1 MFAASKS
8 GKLAGGDPYFNSTVA
23 LLETTGTNGQQNNTF
38 LDSSTNNFAI
48 TRTGTPTQGT
58 FTPFSQ
64 TGWGGN
70 FNGTTDY
77 VTAPSNAAFE
87 MGAGNYTVECW
98 FYATPVDAT
107 IDGGLV
113 FKGQFQSGTAT
124 WLPGFGIRRRDD
136 TRLYYYF
143 NTSTTNAGEIRY
155 VHTGAS
161 NSNAWHHVAMV
172 VQSGIGYAFLDGVLL
187 NIGGTSGVGT
197 IGTSTTPITIGTFP
211 ATSAN
216 IYFPGYI
223 SNLRIIKGTALYTS
237 NFIPSTTPLIAVS
250 GTSLL
255 TLQSNRFKDNSSNN
269 FTLTAA
275 GTPSIQAFSPF
286 APADEYSTA
295 TVGGSGYFNG
305 TPDCLSVATNTAF
318 NCGTGNWTIEALVY
332 APAQT
337 TTAPAVISNKI
348 AVYGPGTIKLVYSN
362 STANAFAFSA
372 YDVTSLAPIFQSS
385 VLNTNN
391 TWNHVAVV
399 RNGTALTMYRN
410 GVSVATTTISAG
422 ITFDF
427 GNNGLGMGGGNW
439 DGANSYF
446 NGYISNARIV
456 KGTALYTANFTPP
469 AAPLT
474 AITNTS
480 LLLNATNAGIYDAT
494 AKNDVTTV
502 STAQVSTAQSQ
513 FGGSS
518 MLFNGTT
525 AYLTAINTPN
535 LQLGTGDFTI
545 EGWVY
550 LTTGSTARGYI
561 SKGPS
566 AATTG
571 WELRFTSANHLRFE
585 WTASF
590 IAGTTTIPTNTWT
603 HVAVVRSGTA
613 TGNVKLYVNG
623 ALYATSSVAVTDN
636 FNQTDPLR
644 IGLDRIGTSF
654 FPGYTDEIRITKGI
668 ARYTSAF
675 TPPTA
680 PFPVS

>member
-8 GKLAGGDPYFNSTVA
+8 GKLAGEDPYFNSTVA

-38 LDSSTNNFAI
+38 LDSSTNNFTI

-58 FTPFSQ
+58 FSPFSQ
-64 TGWGGN
+64 TGWAGN
-70 FNGTTDY
+70 FNGTADY
-77 VTAPSNAAFE
+77 LSTPSASGGVLDLTTVSVFTVEAWVYFNAFNGATIISNRNALSTSGFDFRVNATGTVTFYYTTIAASNIVTTTTLVLNTWNHVAIVRNGANATIFINGVNSVTSSAFVNGINGAQAISIGNNVSSAAF
-87 MGAGNYTVECW
+87 
-98 FYATPVDAT
+98 
-107 IDGGLV
+107 
-113 FKGQFQSGTAT
+113 
-124 WLPGFGIRRRDD
+124 
-136 TRLYYYF
+136 F
-143 NTSTTNAGEIRY
+143 N
-155 VHTGAS
+155 
-161 NSNAWHHVAMV
+161 
-172 VQSGIGYAFLDGVLL
+172 
-187 NIGGTSGVGT
+187 
-197 IGTSTTPITIGTFP
+197 
-211 ATSAN
+211 
-216 IYFPGYI
+216 GYI
-223 SNLRIIKGTALYTS
+223 SNLRVLNGTALYTA
-237 NFIPSTTPLIAVS
+237 NFTPSTTPLTAVS

-275 GTPSIQAFSPF
+275 GTPSIQAFSPL
-286 APADEYSTA
+286 APTDAYSTA

-332 APAQT
+332 APVQT
-337 TTAPAVISNKI
+337 TTAPAIISNKI
-348 AVYGPGTIKLVYSN
+348 AVFGPGTIKLVYSN

-385 VLNTNN
+385 VLNTSN

-427 GNNGLGMGGGNW
+427 GINGLGIGGGNW

-446 NGYISNARIV
+446 NGYISNARII
-456 KGTALYTANFTPP
+456 KGTALYTTAFTPP
-469 AAPLT
+469 TAPLT

-480 LLLNATNAGIYDAT
+480 LLLNVTNAGIYDAT

-571 WELRFTSANHLRFE
+571 WELRFNAANFLRFE

-590 IAGTTTIPTNTWT
+590 IVGTTTIPTNTWT

-613 TGNVKLYVNG
+613 TGNVKAYVNG
-623 ALYATSSVAVTDN
+623 ALYATSAVAVTDN
-636 FNQTDPLR
+636 FNQTEPLR
-644 IGLDRIGTSF
+644 IGINRASTEF
-654 FPGYTDEIRITKGI
+654 FPGYTDEVRITKGI
-668 ARYTSAF
+668 ARYTAAF

>member
-1 MFAASKS
+1 MFSASKS
-8 GKLAGGDPYFNSTVA
+8 GNLAGEDPYFNSTVA

-38 LDSSTNNFAI
+38 LDSSTNNFTI

-58 FTPFSQ
+58 FSPFSQ

-70 FNGTTDY
+70 FNGTADY
-77 VTAPSNAAFE
+77 LSTPSASGGVLDLTTVSVFTVEAWVYFNAFNGATIISNRNALSTSGFDFRVNATGTVTFYYTTIAASNIVTTTTLVLNTWNHVAIVRNGANATIFINGVNSVTSSSFVNGINGAQAISIGNNVSSAAF
-87 MGAGNYTVECW
+87 
-98 FYATPVDAT
+98 
-107 IDGGLV
+107 
-113 FKGQFQSGTAT
+113 
-124 WLPGFGIRRRDD
+124 
-136 TRLYYYF
+136 F
-143 NTSTTNAGEIRY
+143 N
-155 VHTGAS
+155 
-161 NSNAWHHVAMV
+161 
-172 VQSGIGYAFLDGVLL
+172 
-187 NIGGTSGVGT
+187 
-197 IGTSTTPITIGTFP
+197 
-211 ATSAN
+211 
-216 IYFPGYI
+216 GYI
-223 SNLRIIKGTALYTS
+223 SNLRVLNGTALYTS
-237 NFIPSTTPLIAVS
+237 NFIPSTTPLTAVS

-269 FTLTAA
+269 FAITAA
-275 GTPSIQAFSPF
+275 GTPSIQAISPF

-348 AVYGPGTIKLVYSN
+348 ATYGPGTIKLVYSN

-427 GNNGLGMGGGNW
+427 GNNGFGMGGGNW

-474 AITNTS
+474 AVTNTS

-571 WELRFTSANHLRFE
+571 WELRFNAANFLRFE

-590 IAGTTTIPTNTWT
+590 IVGTTTIPTNTWT

-613 TGNVKLYVNG
+613 TGNVKAYVNG
-623 ALYATSSVAVTDN
+623 ALYATSAVAVTDN
-636 FNQTDPLR
+636 FNQTEPLR
-644 IGLDRIGTSF
+644 IGINRASTEF
-654 FPGYTDEIRITKGI
+654 FPGYTDEVRITKGI
-668 ARYTSAF
+668 ARYTAAF

>member
-8 GKLAGGDPYFNSTVA
+8 GNLAGGDPYFNSTVA

-38 LDSSTNNFAI
+38 LDSSTNNFTV

-70 FNGTTDY
+70 FNGTADY
-77 VTAPSNAAFE
+77 LSTPSASGGVLDLTTVSVF
-87 MGAGNYTVECW
+87 TVEAWVYCNAFTGGTIISNRNLLSTTGFDFRINATGTVT
-98 FYATPVDAT
+98 FYYTATAAT
-107 IDGGLV
+107 I
-113 FKGQFQSGTAT
+113 
-124 WLPGFGIRRRDD
+124 
-136 TRLYYYF
+136 
-143 NTSTTNAGEIRY
+143 STTTTLVLN
-155 VHTGAS
+155 TW
-161 NSNAWHHVAMV
+161 NHVAFV
-172 VQSGIGYAFLDGVLL
+172 RNGVNATIFINGVSSAISSAFVNGANGAQAISIGNNVSSTAFF
-187 NIGGTSGVGT
+187 N
-197 IGTSTTPITIGTFP
+197 
-211 ATSAN
+211 
-216 IYFPGYI
+216 GYI
-223 SNLRIIKGTALYTS
+223 SNLRVLNGTALYTS
-237 NFIPSTTPLIAVS
+237 NFTPSTTPLTAVS

-269 FTLTAA
+269 FAITAA

-286 APADEYSTA
+286 APADAYSTA

-305 TPDCLSVATNTAF
+305 TPDCLSAATNTAF

-332 APAQT
+332 APVQT
-337 TTAPAVISNKI
+337 TTAPAIISNKI
-348 AVYGPGTIKLVYSN
+348 AVFGPGTIKLVYSN

-372 YDVTSLAPIFQSS
+372 YNVTSLAPIFQSS
-385 VLNTNN
+385 VLNTSN

-427 GNNGLGMGGGNW
+427 GINGFGVGGGNW
-439 DGANSYF
+439 DGANSYYK
-446 NGYISNARIV
+446 GYISNVRIV

-474 AITNTS
+474 AVTNTS
-480 LLLNATNAGIYDAT
+480 ILLNETNAGIYDAT

-502 STAQVSTAQSQ
+502 GTAQVSTAQSK

-525 AYLTAINTPN
+525 DYLTAINTPD
-535 LQLGTGDFTI
+535 LQLGTGNFTI

-571 WELRFTSANHLRFE
+571 WELLFTAANFLRFE
-585 WTASF
+585 WATSF
-590 IAGTTTIPTNTWT
+590 IVGATTIPTNTWT
-603 HVAVVRSGTA
+603 HVAVVRSGSA
-613 TGNVKLYVNG
+613 TGNVKAYVNG
-623 ALYATSSVAVTDN
+623 TLYATSAVAVTDN
-636 FNQTDPLR
+636 FNQTEPLR
-644 IGLDRIGTSF
+644 IGINRASTQF
-654 FPGYTDEIRITKGI
+654 FPGYTDDIRITKGI
-668 ARYTSAF
+668 ARYTANF
-675 TPPTA
+675 TPPMA
-680 PFPVS
+680 AFPVS

>member
-1 MFAASKS
+1 MFSASKS

-38 LDSSTNNFAI
+38 LDSSTNNFTI

-58 FTPFSQ
+58 FSPFSQ

-70 FNGTTDY
+70 FNGTADY
-77 VTAPSNAAFE
+77 LSTPSASGGVLDLTTVSVFTVEAWVYFNAFNGATIISNRNALSTSGFDFRVNATGTVTFYYTTIAASNIVTTTTLVLNTWNHVAIVRNGANATIFINGVNSVTSSAFVNGINGAQAISIGNNVSSAAF
-87 MGAGNYTVECW
+87 
-98 FYATPVDAT
+98 
-107 IDGGLV
+107 
-113 FKGQFQSGTAT
+113 
-124 WLPGFGIRRRDD
+124 
-136 TRLYYYF
+136 F
-143 NTSTTNAGEIRY
+143 N
-155 VHTGAS
+155 
-161 NSNAWHHVAMV
+161 
-172 VQSGIGYAFLDGVLL
+172 
-187 NIGGTSGVGT
+187 
-197 IGTSTTPITIGTFP
+197 
-211 ATSAN
+211 
-216 IYFPGYI
+216 GYI
-223 SNLRIIKGTALYTS
+223 SNLRVLNGTALYTS
-237 NFIPSTTPLIAVS
+237 NFIPSTTPLTAVS

-269 FTLTAA
+269 FAITAA
-275 GTPSIQAFSPF
+275 GTPSIQAISPF

-427 GNNGLGMGGGNW
+427 GNNGFGMGGGNW

-469 AAPLT
+469 TAPLT

-571 WELRFTSANHLRFE
+571 WELRFNAANFLRFE

-590 IAGTTTIPTNTWT
+590 IVGTTTIPTNTWT

-613 TGNVKLYVNG
+613 TGNVKAYVNG
-623 ALYATSSVAVTDN
+623 ALYATSAVAVTDN
-636 FNQTDPLR
+636 FNQTEPLR
-644 IGLDRIGTSF
+644 IGINRASTEF
-654 FPGYTDEIRITKGI
+654 FPGYTDEVRITKGI
-668 ARYTSAF
+668 ARYTAAF

>member
-64 TGWGGN
+64 TGWSGN

-77 VTAPSNAAFE
+77 VTASNNAAFE
-87 MGAGNYTVECW
+87 MGAGDYTVECW
-98 FYATPVDAT
+98 FYATPADAT

-155 VHTGAS
+155 VYTGTS

-172 VQSGIGYAFLDGVLL
+172 VQAGIGYAFLDGVLL
-187 NIGGTSGVGT
+187 NVGGTSGVGA
-197 IGTSTTPITIGTFP
+197 IGTSSTPISIGIFP
-211 ATSAN
+211 ATAAN

-223 SNLRIIKGTALYTS
+223 SNLRIVKGTALYTS
-237 NFIPSTTPLIAVS
+237 NFTPSTIPLTAIS

-269 FTLTAA
+269 FAITAA
-275 GTPSIQAFSPF
+275 STPSIQAFSPL
-286 APADEYSTA
+286 APPDAYSTA

-305 TPDCLSVATNTAF
+305 TADYLNTPSASGGVLDLTTVSVFTVEAWVYCNAF
-318 NCGTGNWTIEALVY
+318 TGGTI
-332 APAQT
+332 
-337 TTAPAVISNKI
+337 ISNRNLLSTTGFDFRI
-348 AVYGPGTIKLVYSN
+348 NATGTVTFYYTATAATISTTSTLV
-362 STANAFAFSA
+362 
-372 YDVTSLAPIFQSS
+372 LK
-385 VLNTNN
+385 
-391 TWNHVAVV
+391 TWNHVAIV
-399 RNGTALTMYRN
+399 RNGANATIFIN
-410 GVSVATTTISAG
+410 GINSVTSSTFVNGANGAQAIS
-422 ITFDF
+422 I
-427 GNNGLGMGGGNW
+427 GNNVSS
-439 DGANSYF
+439 AAFF
-446 NGYISNARIV
+446 NGYISNLRILN
-456 KGTALYTANFTPP
+456 GTALYTANFTPP

-474 AITNTS
+474 AVTNTS
-480 LLLNATNAGIYDAT
+480 ILLNETNAGIYDAT

-502 STAQVSTAQSQ
+502 GTAQVSTAQSK

-535 LQLGTGDFTI
+535 IQLGTGNFTI

-571 WELRFTSANHLRFE
+571 WELLFTAANFLRFE
-585 WTASF
+585 WTTSF
-590 IAGTTTIPTNTWT
+590 IVGATTIPTNTWT
-603 HVAVVRSGTA
+603 HVAVVRSGSA
-613 TGNVKLYVNG
+613 TGNVKAYVNG
-623 ALYATSSVAVTDN
+623 TLYATSAVAVTDN
-636 FNQTDPLR
+636 FNQTEPLR
-644 IGLDRIGTSF
+644 IGINRASTQF
-654 FPGYTDEIRITKGI
+654 FPGYTDDIRITKGI
-668 ARYTSAF
+668 ARYTANF
-675 TPPTA
+675 TPPMA
-680 PFPVS
+680 AFPVS